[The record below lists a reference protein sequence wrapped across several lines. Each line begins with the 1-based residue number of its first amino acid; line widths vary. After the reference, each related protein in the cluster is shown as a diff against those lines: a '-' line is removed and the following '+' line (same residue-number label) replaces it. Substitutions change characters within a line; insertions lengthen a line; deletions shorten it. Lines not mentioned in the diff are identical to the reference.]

1 MGVPADGPAW
11 WTRCARWLGL
21 DHNPLRRS
29 ADRLEV
35 ALRLIALIV
44 ILAGVPLASIGVG
57 QAVYHAG
64 LRQAQAE
71 RATEHQASA
80 ILTQPAPAHGSPDPY
95 SGEELAWVSARWVA
109 PDGTI
114 HYGPVLAAADARKG
128 STVTI
133 WTDAS
138 GSVMD
143 APESH
148 GDIVSNVFVGSAS
161 SGLLL
166 TLVLVSLHAL
176 GRRLLDRRR
185 LRAWGAEWRITGPRW
200 TGHYSA

>member
-1 MGVPADGPAW
+1 MGAPIDRPAR

-21 DHNPLRRS
+21 DRNPLRRP

-35 ALRLIALIV
+35 ALRLIVLIV

-57 QAVYHAG
+57 RAVYHAG

-80 ILTQPAPAHGSPDPY
+80 MLTRPAPAHGSPDPY
-95 SGEELAWVSARWVA
+95 SGVETAWVSARWVG
-109 PDGTI
+109 PNGTI
-114 HYGPVLAAADARKG
+114 HYGQVLAAAGKAKG
-128 STVTI
+128 TAVTI

-138 GSVMD
+138 GSAID
-143 APESH
+143 PPESH
-148 GDIVSNVFVGSAS
+148 ADIVSSVFVGSAS
-161 SGLLL
+161 TGLLL
-166 TLVLVSLHAL
+166 TLALVGLHVLGHRV
-176 GRRLLDRRR
+176 LDRRR
-185 LRAWGAEWRITGPRW
+185 MRAWDAEWRTTGPRW

>member
-1 MGVPADGPAW
+1 MGVPAGGPAR

-21 DHNPLRRS
+21 DHNPLRRP

-64 LRQAQAE
+64 LRQARAE
-71 RATEHQASA
+71 RATEYQASA

-95 SGEELAWVSARWVA
+95 SGEEIAWVSARWVG
-109 PDGTI
+109 PNGTI
-114 HYGPVLAAADARKG
+114 HYGLVLTAADARKG
-128 STVTI
+128 SSVTI

-138 GSVMD
+138 GAVMD
-143 APESH
+143 PPESQ

-161 SGLLL
+161 TGLLL
-166 TLVLVSLHAL
+166 TLVLVGLYGL

-185 LRAWGAEWRITGPRW
+185 MRAWDAEWRTTGPRW